1 MRAMSST
8 VVLNSIEPAEQV
20 GLIQRAIIAVVQEVY
35 NAGLH
40 ETASPKS
47 GKARV
52 PLTKKIESDLFEV
65 ERLSLF

>member
-1 MRAMSST
+1 MSAVSST

-20 GLIQRAIIAVVQEVY
+20 GLIQRAIVAVVQEVY

-52 PLTKKIESDLFEV
+52 PLTKK
-65 ERLSLF
+65 